1 MAKKN
6 QNLTA
11 VDASSPEVSAPTAR
25 RIHPIIT
32 YPFSHPRNLRHLEA
46 LYSDLVKRIHENES
60 LYAKPV
66 TIVNRQT
73 FYRNLKNDGFRDF
86 LRDYVERY
94 STVLHTWS
102 VDSCQMW
109 LHGFGY
115 AFDNSSTVYDVYWLI
130 PGDFDYADR
139 AGQKVLERFEVIPN
153 LVYTGESELCI
164 GEITVPLNSAKQL
177 IDTYGTYGLLYNWF
191 PAEAQ
196 GLRRITDKP
205 RSEFFAI
212 GHDYLKT
219 ALVSQRWYGY
229 EQTIV
234 ILLQGMQGVRPMRS
248 MRKVE
253 LGEIT
258 DVPSGRGD
266 LAGAM
271 QQVERTER
279 VLKQYWRELKA
290 PQDPNWPENFRVLD
304 HQSEQ
309 IRGAATVILQQ
320 ILS

>member
-1 MAKKN
+1 MASAEE
-6 QNLTA
+6 NLPYM
-11 VDASSPEVSAPTAR
+11 DAPHNDEAAPRAR
-25 RIHPIIT
+25 KINHIII
-32 YPFSHPRNLRHLEA
+32 YPFGQPRDLRHLEV
-46 LYSDLVKRIHENES
+46 LYSDLVKRVYDQPTR
-60 LYAKPV
+60 YARPLTV
-66 TIVNRQT
+66 VNRQT
-73 FYRNLKNDGFRDF
+73 YHRNSSKITFTNFLKE
-86 LRDYVERY
+86 YVDKY
-94 STVLHTWS
+94 STVLHAWS

-109 LHGFGY
+109 LHGLGH
-115 AFDNSSTVYDVYWLI
+115 AFDHRSTVYDVYWLI
-130 PGDFDYADR
+130 PGDFDYASK
-139 AGQKVLERFEVIPN
+139 AGADVLKNFEDIPGA
-153 LVYTGESELCI
+153 VYHGEAELCI
-164 GEITVPLNSAKQL
+164 GEINVPVNSAKQL

-196 GLRRITDKP
+196 GLRKITDKP

-234 ILLQGMQGVRPMRS
+234 ILLQGMQGVRTMRS
-248 MRKVE
+248 MKKVN
-253 LGEIT
+253 LGELSDDPT
-258 DVPSGRGD
+258 GRGD

-279 VLKQYWRELKA
+279 VLKLYWRELKA
-290 PQDPNWPENFRVLD
+290 PQDPNWPEKFRALD

-309 IRGAATVILQQ
+309 IRGAAMVILQQ